1 MGSGITESVARV
13 AEEQEATRRAKQRY
27 GELAAKRWDCADLRT
42 LLGPELMPSRASKSF
57 LERMK
62 TLAGKMPDAEKPV
75 ELLRAARDERLK
87 MPGAIKDSALQPR
100 DVNVVLQGLK
110 GGKRIRGITES
121 VLESGLESAGEATE
135 GRLMESVA
143 APMVESMAESTAE
156 SMVGKTVVESMAWST
171 LKSSVES
178 TVESSATAE
187 CDGDTQWGMDEH
199 NDTLEDEAKRGEEDI
214 SELITRE
221 LEKGLLRNI
230 YMMRTVKLQ

>member
-1 MGSGITESVARV
+1 MGLRRLENIIGTGADAVAGKQEFSGEDEDTCGEDAGCREAGGITAGSK
-13 AEEQEATRRAKQRY
+13 RR
-27 GELAAKRWDCADLRT
+27 EVED
-42 LLGPELMPSRASKSF
+42 
-57 LERMK
+57 
-62 TLAGKMPDAEKPV
+62 AGGDQ
-75 ELLRAARDERLK
+75 
-87 MPGAIKDSALQPR
+87 KDSALQPR

-214 SELITRE
+214 SELITKE